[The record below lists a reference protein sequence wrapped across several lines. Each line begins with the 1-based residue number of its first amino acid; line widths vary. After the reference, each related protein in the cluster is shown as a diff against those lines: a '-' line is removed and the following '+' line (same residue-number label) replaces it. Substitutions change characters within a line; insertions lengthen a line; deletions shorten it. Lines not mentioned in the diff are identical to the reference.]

1 MVIEMF
7 GFGLGKLGLYLVIA
21 LVISGAL
28 GGIYI
33 SWKRGIEHQAFLELN
48 QRQMEQTIREQEQ
61 FTRQQQAI
69 AERQRAIAQEM
80 AQRNQTL
87 QRRVDQTNRIINS
100 PQSAANDRPASDVLK
115 QTIDQLRAG
124 NVQ

>member
-1 MVIEMF
+1 MF

-48 QRQMEQTIREQEQ
+48 QRQLEQTIKEQEQ

-80 AQRNQTL
+80 AQRNMTL

-100 PQSAANDRPASDVLK
+100 NANDRPASDVLK
-115 QTIDQLRAG
+115 QTIDQLRSESRP
-124 NVQ
+124 Q

>member
-1 MVIEMF
+1 MVVKMF
-7 GFGLGKLGLYLVIA
+7 GFGLGKIGLYLVIA

-48 QRQMEQTIREQEQ
+48 QRQLEQTIREQEQ

-69 AERQRAIAQEM
+69 AERQRALVQDM

-100 PQSAANDRPASDVLK
+100 AAGDRPASDVLK
-115 QTIDQLRAG
+115 QTIDQLRTEG
-124 NVQ
+124 RPQ

>member
-7 GFGLGKLGLYLVIA
+7 GFGLGKIGLYLVIA

-48 QRQMEQTIREQEQ
+48 QRQLEQTVREQEQ

-69 AERQRAIAQEM
+69 AERQRAIVQDM

-100 PQSAANDRPASDVLK
+100 NANDRPASDVLK
-115 QTIDQLRAG
+115 QTIDQLRSEG
-124 NVQ
+124 RPR

>member
-33 SWKRGIEHQAFLELN
+33 SWKRGIEHQAFLEFN
-48 QRQMEQTIREQEQ
+48 QRQLEQTVREQEQ

-69 AERQRAIAQEM
+69 AERQRALVQDM

-100 PQSAANDRPASDVLK
+100 AAGDRPASDVLK
-115 QTIDQLRAG
+115 QTIDQLRSEG
-124 NVQ
+124 RPQ

>member
-48 QRQMEQTIREQEQ
+48 QRQLEQTVREQEQ

-69 AERQRAIAQEM
+69 AERQRAIVQDM

-100 PQSAANDRPASDVLK
+100 NANDRPASDVLK
-115 QTIDQLRAG
+115 QTIDQLRSESRP
-124 NVQ
+124 Q

>member
-1 MVIEMF
+1 MF
-7 GFGLGKLGLYLVIA
+7 GFGLGKLGLYLIIA

-33 SWKRGIEHQAFLELN
+33 KWKRGIEHQAFLELN
-48 QRQMEQTIREQEQ
+48 QRQLEQTVKEQQE

-69 AERQRAIAQEM
+69 ADRQRALAQEM

-115 QTIDQLRAG
+115 QTIDQLRREGDA
-124 NVQ
+124 Q

>member
-48 QRQMEQTIREQEQ
+48 QRQLEQTVREQEQ

-69 AERQRAIAQEM
+69 AERQRALVQDM

-100 PQSAANDRPASDVLK
+100 AAGDRPASDVLK
-115 QTIDQLRAG
+115 QTIDQLRSEG
-124 NVQ
+124 RPQ

>member
-7 GFGLGKLGLYLVIA
+7 GFGLGKIGLYLAIA
-21 LVISGAL
+21 LVISGAI

-48 QRQMEQTIREQEQ
+48 QRQLEQTVREQEQ

-69 AERQRAIAQEM
+69 AERQRALVQDM

-100 PQSAANDRPASDVLK
+100 NTNDRPASDVLK
-115 QTIDQLRAG
+115 QTIDQLRSESRPR
-124 NVQ
+124 

>member
-1 MVIEMF
+1 MVVEMF

-48 QRQMEQTIREQEQ
+48 QRQLEQTIREQEQ

-69 AERQRAIAQEM
+69 AERQRALVQDM

-100 PQSAANDRPASDVLK
+100 NANDRPASDVLK
-115 QTIDQLRAG
+115 QTIDQLRSESRP
-124 NVQ
+124 Q

>member
-48 QRQMEQTIREQEQ
+48 QRQLEQTVREQEQ

-100 PQSAANDRPASDVLK
+100 NANDRPASDVLK
-115 QTIDQLRAG
+115 QTIDQLRSEG
-124 NVQ
+124 RPR